1 MLIVFSGL
9 SGTDRQAIN
18 VILQYLGPRFL
29 SLNLPGYSLLL
40 LDLVH
45 ACHSV
50 LSSSDTNFAITRT
63 NAVSTLANLL
73 SLSTGDLSSTSVLQP
88 EVGPLHI
95 ITCPDMKEMVVGIL
109 IRAGRYEP
117 TGIAR
122 CIALSALGMFV
133 YRELSNATFH
143 PKIKDAINILL
154 LALRFNHKVV
164 AQVSCDVLSLLC
176 EHASILHAYHP
187 RLAARVISELSH
199 TLITICPLQST
210 ASDRDRALG
219 TTLLLCLGEW
229 CMQLGP
235 KKLLELEEPNSNGN
249 SSCLLLTVF
258 KVLHQLI
265 NGNVTADPG
274 LTQPNMQEDFD
285 PLILVDNLDKPAP
298 VSSPNRS
305 QQYHHAV
312 TLCAKTI
319 LSHLV
324 GHLGHFP
331 LAIGAARLS
340 SLVVEH
346 DDVPNLTS
354 DELSSSIFA
363 APNIQLLML
372 TSSVVTSLI
381 ELPTLDLPG
390 GGVTAGLT
398 TADKQVRV
406 LLRDQSGKSC
416 WDASILYRPPMV
428 GGLRLRN
435 DSWKPP
441 LHNAP
446 ESMLMSTAQP
456 HLPHHAMRHRPP
468 DQLPHISNAAPDLDQ
483 LDDVNKI

>member
-1 MLIVFSGL
+1 
-9 SGTDRQAIN
+9 
-18 VILQYLGPRFL
+18 
-29 SLNLPGYSLLL
+29 
-40 LDLVH
+40 
-45 ACHSV
+45 
-50 LSSSDTNFAITRT
+50 
-63 NAVSTLANLL
+63 
-73 SLSTGDLSSTSVLQP
+73 
-88 EVGPLHI
+88 
-95 ITCPDMKEMVVGIL
+95 MVVGIL

-133 YRELSNATFH
+133 YRELSNASFH

-164 AQVSCDVLSLLC
+164 AQVSCDVLLLLC
-176 EHASILHAYHP
+176 EYASVLHAYNP
-187 RLAARVISELSH
+187 RLAARIISSLGH
-199 TLITICPLQST
+199 TLTVLSPLQST

-229 CMQLGP
+229 CMQLGQ
-235 KKLLELEEPNSNGN
+235 KKLLELEEHNSNGN

-265 NGNVTADPG
+265 TGNTTADPG

-285 PLILVDNLDKPAP
+285 PLILVDNLDKPSPA
-298 VSSPNRS
+298 VSPSRS
-305 QQYHHAV
+305 QQYHQAV

-324 GHLGHFP
+324 THLGHFP

-346 DDVPNLTS
+346 DDVPNLIS
-354 DELSSSIFA
+354 DELSSSIFS
-363 APNIQLLML
+363 APNVQFFLL

-381 ELPTLDLPG
+381 ELPTLELPG

-406 LLRDQSGKSC
+406 LLRDQSGKAC
-416 WDASILYRPPMV
+416 WDASILYRPPLI
-428 GGLRLRN
+428 GGLRVRK

-441 LHNAP
+441 MHNAP

-456 HLPHHAMRHRPP
+456 HLHQHAMRHRPP
-468 DQLPHISNAAPDLDQ
+468 NQLPHINNAAPDLDQ
-483 LDDVNKI
+483 LDDVSIYFIFTFKTQLYRVLFLK